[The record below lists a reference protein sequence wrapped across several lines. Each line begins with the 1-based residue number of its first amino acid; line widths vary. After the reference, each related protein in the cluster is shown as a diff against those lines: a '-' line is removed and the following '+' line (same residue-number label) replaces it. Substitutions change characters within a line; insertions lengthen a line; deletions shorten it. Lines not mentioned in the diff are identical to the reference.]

1 MKTFSEIKAL
11 DQRRLSFH
19 IMIVILSSIMPLIL
33 SIGKPGPFPTGYQIN
48 LFFLLI
54 VQLEVFIWVAHRL
67 FSGFQ
72 PGTNRKE
79 LTKRVLLR
87 FFLFMI
93 ICFIAALVIN
103 ILFIYFLSLI
113 HDSASNGMIGN
124 FFKYEFK
131 GWCKGTVGGLLFGA
145 AIFIFVQW
153 QDALK
158 REQKLREENL
168 IFLNETLKNQINP
181 HFLFNSLNTLSALIS
196 TRPDTAERF
205 IGKLSSIYRYI
216 LENSQKNKI
225 PLLSELAFIEDYFDL
240 HKVRDEEKIRLTI
253 EAPDAERFEILPV
266 SLQILIENSI
276 KHNIATREKPLVI
289 SITIEND
296 HVVIKNNLQK
306 MPAQFASTQIG
317 LRNLSERVR
326 LITGKD
332 LIIKDEYSFFI
343 VKVPLL
349 S

>member
-1 MKTFSEIKAL
+1 VKTFAEIKAL
-11 DQRRLSFH
+11 DQRKISFH
-19 IMIVILSSIMPLIL
+19 IIVVLLSSIMPLLL
-33 SIGKPGPFPTGYQIN
+33 SIGKPEPFPTEYQIS
-48 LFFLLI
+48 LFILLI
-54 VQLEVFIWVAHRL
+54 IQLEVFIWVAHRL

-72 PGTNRKE
+72 PGTIRKE
-79 LTKRVLLR
+79 LTKAVLVR
-87 FFLFMI
+87 FFFFMV
-93 ICFIAALVIN
+93 ICFVAALIII
-103 ILFIYFLSLI
+103 ILFNYILSLI
-113 HDSASNGMIGN
+113 HNSDSSDVIKN
-124 FFKYEFK
+124 FLRYEFK

-145 AIFIFVQW
+145 AIFIFIQW

-181 HFLFNSLNTLSALIS
+181 HFLFNSLNTLSALINS
-196 TRPDTAERF
+196 QTEAAERF

-216 LENSQKNKI
+216 LENSQKNKV

-240 HKVRDEEKIRLTI
+240 HKVRDEEKISLI
-253 EAPDAERFEILPV
+253 IDAPGAERFEILPV

-306 MPAQFASTQIG
+306 MPVQFKSTQIG
-317 LRNLSERVR
+317 LKNLSERIK

-332 LIIKDEYSFFI
+332 LIIEEENSFFI
-343 VKVPLL
+343 VKLPLL
-349 S
+349 